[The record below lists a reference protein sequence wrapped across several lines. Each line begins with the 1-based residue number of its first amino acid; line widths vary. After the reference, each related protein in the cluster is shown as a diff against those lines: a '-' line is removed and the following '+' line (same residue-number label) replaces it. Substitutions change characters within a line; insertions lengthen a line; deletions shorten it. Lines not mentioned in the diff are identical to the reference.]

1 MKIAFIL
8 FDGITWLDLA
18 GVYEPVTRL
27 KYTGYLP
34 DLSWDFCGYTP
45 YGSRPWRDED
55 LTQPDKK

>member
-34 DLSWDFCGYTP
+34 DLSWDFCGYTLH
-45 YGSRPWRDED
+45 GGRPWRHED